1 MQRTDDEERLQE
13 YQNRV
18 AAWIGNQG
26 MFFQLRYAGIVG
38 NYSLIKQFW
47 NFFLK
52 FLIVVAAAIG
62 IGYLLLNRHFGSESY
77 SEKISDQISE
87 VLGAEDLK
95 ASGFSRARGQGSFR
109 ELEIEG
115 GDKSFFIEAD
125 ILALSGPFT
134 FLAGVTEQWSPEEI
148 RLRSATI
155 QLKAGGK
162 EAEMEEAFAGIIE
175 SFSGSKLSLVAIDSL
190 NVDWG
195 YSKLTYGT
203 IVGTS
208 FRADWVDG
216 EWLISLSGGSFTQN
230 WLKDL
235 KLKSAEMVCGPEG
248 LEIKSLDLEL
258 KGGTVSFS
266 GNIGG
271 SLGMPQFDLIGE
283 FDSLSVDRLIRLTG
297 IRIRQYLSGTI
308 SGNLNLKG
316 STNRV
321 VTTDGRV
328 ELKAGNSLIIR
339 EQWPVLKMLS
349 VLDIN
354 NTYRRV
360 DFDSGSFNFSTADGG
375 LKIENLDLRAGELM
389 WLQGDIETRL
399 PNQKEAADSLGVVLT
414 EGFGKGV
421 VNDVTDVSG
430 AAALEDERISLKR
443 AVNSGR
449 LNDITMDLIE
459 EDEAT
464 SGRKNVFL
472 SAKELDEKR
481 LRIAMSVH
489 RVSGNLR
496 LGVRDKAFSEY
507 SSLQKIY
514 PADEKGWR
522 SIPLR
527 FDTAFSKIS
536 SAEAEQLKKESRV
549 SSPASAN

>member
-1 MQRTDDEERLQE
+1 
-13 YQNRV
+13 
-18 AAWIGNQG
+18 

>member
-522 SIPLR
+522 SIPLK

-536 SAEAEQLKKESRV
+536 SAEAEQLKKESRI

>member
-208 FRADWVDG
+208 FRADWVNG